1 MWAKLG
7 GNCKLAYKNTNR
19 PLGARELNS
28 QLSTWLNNAPAA
40 HSPAKAIISPHAGY
54 SYSGPDRIFV
64 LGPSHHLYLNDSCA
78 LTVADYL
85 ETPLY
90 NLKVDS
96 EICKA
101 LKKSGEFV
109 DLKLSE
115 DEDEHSLEMQLP
127 YVAKVMENRNN
138 AFTIVPIMVGSLSF
152 EKERLYGEILA
163 PYLKDPRTLFVIS
176 SDFCHWGSRFRYT
189 YYDEKHGEI
198 WKSIKNLDKMGMD
211 SIETMSP
218 QTFDAYMKKYRN
230 TICGCHPIGVLL
242 HAIDALH
249 NSQQGLSFSLKFVQ
263 YAQSNKCLNERDSS
277 VSYAAASVV
286 VN

>member
-1 MWAKLG
+1 MI
-7 GNCKLAYKNTNR
+7 Y
-19 PLGARELNS
+19 
-28 QLSTWLNNAPAA
+28 
-40 HSPAKAIISPHAGY
+40 
-54 SYSGPDRIFV
+54 F
-64 LGPSHHLYLNDSCA
+64 SC
-78 LTVADYL
+78 LV
-85 ETPLY
+85 
-90 NLKVDS
+90 
-96 EICKA
+96 CKA

-218 QTFDAYMKKYRN
+218 QAFDAYMKKYRN

-286 VN
+286 IN